1 MTIQADFEDR
11 FDSAVPPIVWVD
23 AVAGSWT
30 AYTCLAYSDS
40 TKEAIL
46 NLIAHLLVVDAMP
59 GTSAARTAE
68 SKSVGSVSVSYGAA
82 TSGSNMAIR
91 SEEAFCYYTEIQL
104 RVGKVSQQAKADVVA
119 RKRKRKGRPLKLKQF
134 LLTGGEGDRNGR
146 PHIGY

>member
-82 TSGSNMAIR
+82 TSGSNMASFFNSTR
-91 SEEAFCYYTEIQL
+91 YGQTYW
-104 RVGKVSQQAKADVVA
+104 
-119 RKRKRKGRPLKLKQF
+119 
-134 LLTGGEGDRNGR
+134 LLTGRQVGAFFV
-146 PHIGY
+146 